1 MKPAA
6 PVTSVII
13 PCISV
18 KLRAALRRKAR
29 ANSIARARFY
39 LQRTKWTSLDFSSLG
54 TLCIRSPGV
63 KAFQVAIPAG
73 KFASARRT
81 LWHRVR
87 LQLGVGLLLAVA
99 IPYLVRLRQEIG
111 NADLESLHNSLA
123 GTIVALVGG
132 YYAFR
137 RVSYYPGVRA
147 SYHILPTFA
156 VSYGLVLIAFLFVR
170 LDYSRLHFLT
180 SFLLCVFWYYVVYF
194 KLQRQQT
201 LRIGIVPAGQ
211 VEHLL
216 EIPDVQW
223 VMLSE
228 RTRSNPLDAIVADLR
243 ADIPDEW
250 ERFLADRA
258 LAGSLVMHVKQMEES
273 LTGRV
278 AIDHLSENNLGSL
291 IPGIVY
297 AKVKRL
303 GDLGLAAIAIPLL
316 APFMLLAILAIK
328 LTSRGPALF
337 VQERMGYQGQPF
349 RMYKLRTMKVAEA
362 SDDPRI
368 AAITRDEDDRVTRI
382 GRPLRRYRI
391 DELPQILN
399 IFKGEM
405 SWIGPRPEAV
415 PLSLWYESELPF
427 YRYRHIVRPGITGW
441 AQVRQGHV
449 AEVGDVLWK
458 LQYDFYYIKNFSFWL
473 DVLILAR
480 TARTVLS
487 GFGAR

>member
-1 MKPAA
+1 M
-6 PVTSVII
+6 
-13 PCISV
+13 
-18 KLRAALRRKAR
+18 
-29 ANSIARARFY
+29 
-39 LQRTKWTSLDFSSLG
+39 
-54 TLCIRSPGV
+54 
-63 KAFQVAIPAG
+63 AIPAG

-87 LQLGVGLLLAVA
+87 LQLGVGLLLAVI
-99 IPYLVRLRQEIG
+99 IPYLVRFRQEY
-111 NADLESLHNSLA
+111 AQPDLDSLNNSLV
-123 GTIVALVGG
+123 GTIVALIGG

-137 RVSYYPGVRA
+137 RVSHYPGVRA

-156 VSYGLVLIAFLFVR
+156 VSYGMVLVAFFFAR

-180 SFLLCVFWYYVVYF
+180 SFMLCVFWYYVVYF
-194 KLQRQQT
+194 KLQRQHT
-201 LRIGIVPAGQ
+201 LRIGIVPGGE
-211 VEHLL
+211 VDHLA
-216 EIPDVQW
+216 EIPDVTW
-223 VMLSE
+223 MRLDDTADES
-228 RTRSNPLDAIVADLR
+228 PYDAIVADLR
-243 ADIPDEW
+243 ADIADRW

-258 LAGSLVMHVKQMEES
+258 LAGTLVMHVKQMEES

-291 IPGIVY
+291 IPGIIY

-303 GDLGLAAIAIPLL
+303 GDLALAAIAIPVL
-316 APFMLLAILAIK
+316 APFLLVAALLIR
-328 LTSRGPALF
+328 LTSPGPTF
-337 VQERMGYQGQPF
+337 FIQDRMGYRGHPF
-349 RMYKLRTMKVAEA
+349 RMYKLRTMTVTAPVE
-362 SDDPRI
+362 DPRL
-368 AAITRDEDDRVTRI
+368 AAMTRDEDHRVTRI
-382 GRPLRRYRI
+382 GKYLRRYRI

-415 PLSLWYESELPF
+415 PLSQWYESELPF

-473 DVLILAR
+473 DVLIIAR

>member
-1 MKPAA
+1 
-6 PVTSVII
+6 
-13 PCISV
+13 
-18 KLRAALRRKAR
+18 
-29 ANSIARARFY
+29 
-39 LQRTKWTSLDFSSLG
+39 
-54 TLCIRSPGV
+54 
-63 KAFQVAIPAG
+63 VAIPAG

-99 IPYLVRLRQEIG
+99 IPYLVRFRAEYGQ
-111 NADLESLHNSLA
+111 ADLDSINNSLV
-123 GTIVALVGG
+123 GTIIALVGG

-137 RVSYYPGVRA
+137 RVSFYPGVRA

-156 VSYGLVLIAFLFVR
+156 VSYGLVLVAFFFAR

-180 SFLLCVFWYYVVYF
+180 SFTLCVFWYYVVYF

-201 LRIGIVPAGQ
+201 LRIGIVPFGE
-211 VEHLL
+211 VEHLF

-223 VMLSE
+223 ARLTDDGGDAE
-228 RTRSNPLDAIVADLR
+228 GCDAIVADLR

-258 LAGSLVMHVKQMEES
+258 LAGTLVMHVKQMEES

-278 AIDHLSENNLGSL
+278 AIEHLSENNLGSL
-291 IPGIVY
+291 IPGIIY

-303 GDLGLAAIAIPLL
+303 GDLALAAIAIPLL
-316 APFMLLAILAIK
+316 APFMLLVAIAIK
-328 LTSRGPALF
+328 LDSRGPILF
-337 VQERMGYQGQPF
+337 HQQRMGYRGHPF
-349 RMYKLRTMKVAEA
+349 TMIKLRTMSAADEA
-362 SDDPRI
+362 DDPRL
-368 AAITRDEDDRVTRI
+368 AAITQDADKRVTRI
-382 GRPLRRYRI
+382 GKYLRRYRI
-391 DELPQILN
+391 DELPQIVN
-399 IFKGEM
+399 IFTGEM

-415 PLSLWYESELPF
+415 PLSQWYEKELPF

-441 AQVRQGHV
+441 AQVKQGHV

-473 DVLILAR
+473 DLLILAR

>member
-1 MKPAA
+1 
-6 PVTSVII
+6 
-13 PCISV
+13 
-18 KLRAALRRKAR
+18 
-29 ANSIARARFY
+29 
-39 LQRTKWTSLDFSSLG
+39 
-54 TLCIRSPGV
+54 
-63 KAFQVAIPAG
+63 VAIPAG

-87 LQLGVGLLLAVA
+87 LQLGMGLLLAVA
-99 IPYLVRLRQEIG
+99 IPYLVRLRQEYG
-111 NADLESLHNSLA
+111 HADLDSLNNSLV
-123 GTIVALVGG
+123 GTIIALVGG

-137 RVSYYPGVRA
+137 RVSFYPGVRA

-156 VSYGLVLIAFLFVR
+156 VSYGLVLAAFFFAR

-180 SFLLCVFWYYVVYF
+180 SFTLCVFWYYVVYF

-201 LRIGIVPAGQ
+201 LRIGIVPFGE
-211 VEHLL
+211 VEHLFD
-216 EIPDVQW
+216 IPDVQW
-223 VMLSE
+223 ARLSRDGE
-228 RTRSNPLDAIVADLR
+228 TEACDAIVADLR

-258 LAGSLVMHVKQMEES
+258 LAGTLVMHVKQMEES

-278 AIDHLSENNLGSL
+278 AIEHLSENNLGSL
-291 IPGIVY
+291 IPGIIY

-303 GDLGLAAIAIPLL
+303 GDLVLAAIAIPLL
-316 APFMLLAILAIK
+316 APFMLLIAIAIK
-328 LTSRGPALF
+328 LDSRGPILF
-337 VQERMGYQGQPF
+337 RQRRMGYRGRPF
-349 RMYKLRTMKVAEA
+349 TMIKLRTMTAGPDAE
-362 SDDPRI
+362 DPRL
-368 AAITRDEDDRVTRI
+368 AAITQDADKRVTRI
-382 GRPLRRYRI
+382 GKYLRRYRI

-399 IFKGEM
+399 IFTGEM

-415 PLSLWYESELPF
+415 PLSHWYETELPF

-441 AQVRQGHV
+441 AQVKQGHV

-473 DVLILAR
+473 DLLILAR

>member
-1 MKPAA
+1 M
-6 PVTSVII
+6 
-13 PCISV
+13 
-18 KLRAALRRKAR
+18 
-29 ANSIARARFY
+29 
-39 LQRTKWTSLDFSSLG
+39 
-54 TLCIRSPGV
+54 
-63 KAFQVAIPAG
+63 AIPAG
-73 KFASARRT
+73 KFAHARRT

-87 LQLGVGLLLAVA
+87 LQLGVGLLLAVV

-111 NADLESLHNSLA
+111 PAVGGQPDLESLNNSLV
-123 GTIVALVGG
+123 GTIAALIGG

-147 SYHILPTFA
+147 SYHIFPTFA
-156 VSYGLVLIAFLFVR
+156 ISYGLVLVAFFFAR

-180 SFLLCVFWYYVVYF
+180 SFMLCVFWYYVVYF
-194 KLQRQQT
+194 KLQRQHT
-201 LRIGIVPAGQ
+201 LRIGIVPAGA

-216 EIPDVQW
+216 EVPDVTW
-223 VMLSE
+223 VMLDGESK
-228 RTRSNPLDAIVADLR
+228 SQPYDAIVADLR
-243 ADIPDEW
+243 ADLPDEW
-250 ERFLADRA
+250 ERYLADRA

-297 AKVKRL
+297 AKIKRL
-303 GDLGLAAIAIPLL
+303 GDLLIAAAVIPLL
-316 APFMLLAILAIK
+316 APLMLLVALGIK
-328 LTSRGPALF
+328 LTSRGPILF
-337 VQERMGYQGQPF
+337 VQERMGYQGDIF
-349 RMYKLRTMKVAEA
+349 RMYKLRTMKVAEEVEDA
-362 SDDPRI
+362 RL
-368 AAITRDEDDRVTRI
+368 AAITRDEDDRVTSI
-382 GRPLRRYRI
+382 GKYLRRYRI

-415 PLSLWYESELPF
+415 PLSRWYEAELPF

-449 AEVGDVLWK
+449 AGVGDVLWK

-473 DVLILAR
+473 DLLIVAR
-480 TARTVLS
+480 TARTILS

>member
-1 MKPAA
+1 M
-6 PVTSVII
+6 
-13 PCISV
+13 
-18 KLRAALRRKAR
+18 
-29 ANSIARARFY
+29 
-39 LQRTKWTSLDFSSLG
+39 
-54 TLCIRSPGV
+54 
-63 KAFQVAIPAG
+63 AIPAG

-87 LQLGVGLLLAVA
+87 LQLGVGLLLAV
-99 IPYLVRLRQEIG
+99 ILPYLVRLRQELG
-111 NADLESLHNSLA
+111 QADLESINNSLV

-156 VSYGLVLIAFLFVR
+156 VSYGLVLVTFFFSR
-170 LDYSRLHFLT
+170 LDYSRLHFLI

-194 KLQRQQT
+194 KLQRQHT
-201 LRIGIVPAGQ
+201 LRIGIVPSGQ
-211 VEHLL
+211 VDHLF

-223 VMLSE
+223 IQLSSDIKE
-228 RTRSNPLDAIVADLR
+228 ESYDAIVADLR

-250 ERFLADRA
+250 ERYLADRA

-297 AKVKRL
+297 AKVKRI
-303 GDLGLAAIAIPLL
+303 GDLLLAALAIPLF
-316 APFMLLAILAIK
+316 APFLLIVALAIK
-328 LTSRGPALF
+328 LTSRGPIF
-337 VQERMGYQGQPF
+337 FIQERMGYQGHPF
-349 RMYKLRTMKVAEA
+349 RMYKLRTMTVAPAAEDERLA
-362 SDDPRI
+362 AMTLDSD
-368 AAITRDEDDRVTRI
+368 ERVTRI
-382 GRPLRRYRI
+382 GRHLRRYRI
-391 DELPQILN
+391 DELPQVFN

-415 PLSLWYESELPF
+415 PLSRWYEAELPF

-449 AEVGDVLWK
+449 AEVEDVLWK

-473 DVLILAR
+473 DLLILAR